1 MVRTTLP
8 VCLLLACLT
17 PLAMAGEATAP
28 AAKPVAS
35 KDAKPAVSTHPKIT
49 ADDLNDREKVV
60 LALLGQMASNDLA
73 RAAKAERLYAR
84 LEDQDKLRPLTVAL
98 TLRSTA
104 MRIRAAKE
112 LQRIGDD
119 RALRPLLARVLRE
132 SAPKAREAMAR
143 AAGSLKVPSAVH
155 TLARALDAR
164 DEVVRRRAAEALGYL
179 GEVEAM
185 PYLIAKWE
193 GRSGDFPR
201 VYISQV
207 KQLSYIQDFDVEV
220 ASTAFIADPIVAV
233 AQPGTAL
240 GVKILATEQTQSWA
254 IGAAVLQRSLH
265 ALAGGAKATSAKGW
279 RRWWDDNAETLLR
292 H

>member
-17 PLAMAGEATAP
+17 PLATAGEA
-28 AAKPVAS
+28 PVAT
-35 KDAKPAVSTHPKIT
+35 KAADATPARVSVNPKTT
-49 ADDLNDREKVV
+49 AENLTKHEKVA
-60 LALLGQMASNDLA
+60 LALLGQMASGD
-73 RAAKAERLYAR
+73 RAKATKAERLFAR
-84 LEDQDKLRPLTVAL
+84 IDDADKMRPLTVAL

-104 MRIRAAKE
+104 MRIRAAQE

-119 RALRPLLARVLRE
+119 RALRPLLARILRE
-132 SAPKAREAMAR
+132 PAPKARVAMAR
-143 AAGSLKVPSAVH
+143 AAGSLKVPAAVH

-220 ASTAFIADPIVAV
+220 ASTAFIADPIVGV

-254 IGAAVLQRSLH
+254 IGTSVLQRSLSS
-265 ALAGGAKATSAKGW
+265 LAGGAKASSAKGW

-292 H
+292 D